1 MTQKYRDI
9 YNAYPS
15 QFWLMTVG
23 LLIMSAGSSM
33 IWPFLMIYVKG
44 KLSLSLSAAGF
55 LVSINAGI
63 GLFASL
69 GAGAVADKLG
79 RKPVMV
85 TSLLL
90 NGMAYFF
97 MSRAETYTAFAFLM
111 VLTGIS
117 NPLYAVGADAMLA
130 DLLPSE
136 KRTDGYAIIRMVNNA
151 GIAIGPALGG
161 FAIGLTGSYSIAF
174 FGAATGMFT
183 YGLLILFLA
192 NETLDRTYQ
201 IRQETASASLIETFA
216 GFFHVFKDIRY
227 MAFTLLVALGLIA
240 PSLLWNLLAVYS
252 NENFAVTELMY
263 GWIPTTNAL
272 MCVFIQFPVT
282 NITRRYRPLKIV
294 AIGMLVYALG
304 VGSVALMAGFWG
316 FWLSMV
322 IMTFG
327 ELILVPTASKY
338 VADQAPPNL
347 RGRYMSVYW
356 LSQGLARTI
365 APLYGGFLNDKV
377 SPQSIW
383 LGGLT
388 VGLISSGGLFA
399 LSNRTPQKKLE
410 QIVVE

>member
-1 MTQKYRDI
+1 MTQKFRDI

-216 GFFHVFKDIRY
+216 GWVSSPLPCYGICWPSIAMK
-227 MAFTLLVALGLIA
+227 TLR
-240 PSLLWNLLAVYS
+240 SRN
-252 NENFAVTELMY
+252 
-263 GWIPTTNAL
+263 
-272 MCVFIQFPVT
+272 
-282 NITRRYRPLKIV
+282 
-294 AIGMLVYALG
+294 
-304 VGSVALMAGFWG
+304 
-316 FWLSMV
+316 
-322 IMTFG
+322 
-327 ELILVPTASKY
+327 
-338 VADQAPPNL
+338 
-347 RGRYMSVYW
+347 
-356 LSQGLARTI
+356 
-365 APLYGGFLNDKV
+365 
-377 SPQSIW
+377 
-383 LGGLT
+383 
-388 VGLISSGGLFA
+388 
-399 LSNRTPQKKLE
+399 
-410 QIVVE
+410 